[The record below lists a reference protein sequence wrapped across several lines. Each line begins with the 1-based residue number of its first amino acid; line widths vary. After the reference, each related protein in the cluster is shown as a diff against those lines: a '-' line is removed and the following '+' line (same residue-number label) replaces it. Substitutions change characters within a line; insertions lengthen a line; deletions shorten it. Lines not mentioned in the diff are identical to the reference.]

1 MPANRLELRAAPLS
15 GGHPIASPRLVLD
28 LHVAF
33 IDLPAGGMA
42 VQAGDVLGLDGL
54 LETIV
59 VAPCDG
65 LVHRMGENGGVIL
78 LTPLRS
84 RTAARA

>member
-1 MPANRLELRAAPLS
+1 MSSNRLELRAAPPP
-15 GGHPIASPRLVLD
+15 GAHPATSPRLVLD

-33 IDLPAGGMA
+33 IDLPAEGMA

-65 LVHRMGENGGVIL
+65 LVHRMGESGGVIL
-78 LTPLRS
+78 LTPLCS